1 MQEEYRELDHPHRE
15 GGGRAL
21 QAQDST
27 AISAHVAPSM
37 VDFRDEKDE
46 LSLLDLWR
54 ILVKRKWTIFTFFFI
69 VLSAVVTATFLTT
82 PVYRASLTLQIEKEP
97 PKVVESGNV
106 IPTESGDDSDFYKT
120 QYELLESRSLVKRVV
135 DQLELNQNAVF
146 AGGEQPP
153 PWAALIDWAKAQF
166 DWDASADPVDS
177 RPPNLVPRF
186 LNALSI
192 EPVHNS
198 RLVKVHFDSPDPQLA
213 TQIVN
218 TYADTFIN
226 MNLERRFDASAYAK
240 EWLEDQIRQ
249 TKAKLEESERQLLE
263 FARREQIIN
272 VDDSQPIA
280 SQQLEQVTESL
291 ARAQERRIEAEAV
304 YRQMQRSGGGLV
316 QILDSPV
323 VQEFKALQA
332 ALEAEYQEGL
342 RLYKPAYPRMQA
354 LRGRIQQ
361 VQSKINAEIGNIRSA
376 VRAQYEAAVANE
388 ELIKAQVEAIKGEVM
403 TAQNRSIQYNIFKR
417 EVDTN
422 RQLYDGLLQRYKEVG
437 VAGGVGTN
445 NISVIDWAEAPR
457 TPFKPN
463 LQVNV
468 LLAMVLGLMGGVAL
482 AFLFEHLDDT
492 IKLPDDFERLMGI
505 PVLGIIPA
513 VKETRGRAEGQSLA
527 MNAHRDPRSAFAEAY
542 RSVRTALQ
550 FSTPEGPPRVLSVT
564 SSVAGEGKSTTSL
577 SLAIHF
583 AQAGKQTLLIDA
595 DLRNPSLHRN
605 LGLDNN
611 AGLTNYL
618 AGAAKPVDI
627 ARAISQIPHLFVI
640 PSGPLPPNP
649 AELLSTP
656 KMVSLLTNASEKFD
670 QVILDCPPVLGLA
683 DALIL
688 GNMSGGTLLVVE
700 AGSTRRGHVQGALK
714 RLRSARTR
722 VIGGLLAKLSSQSN
736 AYGYQQGYYYYYG
749 QGDDTKRLA

>member
-1 MQEEYRELDHPHRE
+1 MQEEYRELEHPRD

-21 QAQDST
+21 QAREDMALS
-27 AISAHVAPSM
+27 SHVAPSM
-37 VDFRDEKDE
+37 PDFRDDREE
-46 LSLLDLWR
+46 MGLLDLWR
-54 ILVKRKWTIFTFFFI
+54 VLVKRKWTIFTFFLI
-69 VLSAVVTATFLTT
+69 VVTAVVTATFLTT
-82 PVYRASLTLQIEKEP
+82 PIYRASLTLQIEKEP

-106 IPTESGDDSDFYKT
+106 IPTESGDDSDFYQT
-120 QYELLESRSLVKRVV
+120 QYELLESRSLVKRVM
-135 DQLELNQNAVF
+135 DQLELAEKPAFVG
-146 AGGEQPP
+146 AEKPS
-153 PWAALIDWAKAQF
+153 PWSTLLSWAKEQVK
-166 DWDASADPVDS
+166 WDASAQPTES
-177 RPPNLVPRF
+177 RPPNLVPKF
-186 LNALSI
+186 LNALNV

-226 MNLERRFDASAYAK
+226 LNLERRFDASAYAK

-263 FARREQIIN
+263 FARREEIIA
-272 VDDSQPIA
+272 VGDQQPIA
-280 SQQLEQVTESL
+280 SQKLEQVTESL
-291 ARAQERRIEAEAV
+291 ARVQERRIEAEAL
-304 YRQMQRSGGGLV
+304 YRQMQRSSGSLP
-316 QILDSPV
+316 QILESPV
-323 VQEFKALQA
+323 IQEFKALQA
-332 ALEAEYQEGL
+332 SLEAEYQDNL
-342 RLYKPAYPRMQA
+342 KLYKPAYPKMQA
-354 LRGRIQQ
+354 LRSRIQQ
-361 VQSKINAEIGNIRSA
+361 VESKIGSEMGSIRSA
-376 VRAQYEAAVANE
+376 VRTQYEAAVANE
-388 ELIKAQVEAIKGEVM
+388 ELLKAQVESIKGEVM

-445 NISVIDWAEAPR
+445 NISVIDWAEAPHR
-457 TPFKPN
+457 PFKPN
-463 LQVNV
+463 LKINL
-468 LLAMVLGLMGGVAL
+468 LLAMVLGLMGGIAL

-492 IKLPDDFERLMGI
+492 IKVPDDLERLVGI

-513 VKETRGRAEGQSLA
+513 VKESRGKAESQSLA
-527 MNAHRDPRSAFAEAY
+527 MSAHRDPRSAFAEAY

-564 SSVAGEGKSTTSL
+564 SSVASEGKSTTSL

-605 LGLDNN
+605 LELDNDY
-611 AGLTNYL
+611 GLTNYL

-627 ARAISQIPHLFVI
+627 AKPISPIPHLFVI

-656 KMVSLLTNASEKFD
+656 KMLSLLSNAAEKFD

-722 VIGGLLAKLSSQSN
+722 VIGGLLAKLSNQGN

-749 QGDDTKRLA
+749 QGSDDQKRLA

>member
-1 MQEEYRELDHPHRE
+1 MQEEYRELEHSSR
-15 GGGRAL
+15 GRAL
-21 QAQDST
+21 QAREST
-27 AISAHVAPSM
+27 ALSDHIAPGV
-37 VDFRDEKDE
+37 VDFREEKDE

-54 ILVKRKWTIFTFFFI
+54 ILVKRRWTIISFFI
-69 VLSAVVTATFLTT
+69 IVVSAVVTATMLTT
-82 PVYRASLTLQIEKEP
+82 PLYRSSLTLQIEKEP
-97 PKVVESGNV
+97 VKVVEAGNV
-106 IPTESGDDSDFYKT
+106 IPTESGGDDSDFYQT

-135 DQLELNQNAVF
+135 EQLELDQNPAFVGVQKP
-146 AGGEQPP
+146 A
-153 PWAALIDWAKAQF
+153 PWSALIRWARAQVDWNQE
-166 DWDASADPVDS
+166 DTTGNSS
-177 RPPNLVPRF
+177 RPDLVPQF
-186 LNALSI
+186 LEALSV
-192 EPVHNS
+192 EPVRNS
-198 RLVKVHFDSPDPQLA
+198 RLVKVHFESPNPQLA
-213 TQIVN
+213 TQVVN

-226 MNLERRFDASAYAK
+226 MNLERRFDASSYAK
-240 EWLEDQIRQ
+240 EWLEDQISQ

-263 FARREQIIN
+263 FARREEIIN
-272 VDDSQPIA
+272 VDDRQHISA
-280 SQQLEQVTESL
+280 HKLEQVTEALS
-291 ARAQERRIEAEAV
+291 RAQERRIEAEAA
-304 YRQMQRSGGGLV
+304 YRQMQSAGASLP
-316 QILDSPV
+316 QILESEV
-323 VQEFKALQA
+323 IEEFKTLQA
-332 ALEAEYQEGL
+332 SLEAEYQENL
-342 RLYKPAYPRMQA
+342 RLYKPAFPRMQA
-354 LRGRIQQ
+354 LRTRIQQ
-361 VQSKINAEIGNIRSA
+361 IDARINAEIGNIRGSL
-376 VRAQYEAAVANE
+376 RAQYEAALANE
-388 ELIKAQVEAIKGEVM
+388 QLVQAQMEEVKGEVM

-457 TPFKPN
+457 RPFKPN
-463 LQVNV
+463 LQVNMM
-468 LLAMVLGLMGGVAL
+468 LAMVLGLMGGIAL

-492 IKLPDDFERLMGI
+492 IKQPEDLERVVGI
-505 PVLGIIPA
+505 PVLGIIPT
-513 VKETRGRAEGQSLA
+513 VKEARGQQEGESLA
-527 MNAHRDPRSAFAEAY
+527 MAAHRDPRSAFAEAY

-583 AQAGKQTLLIDA
+583 AQAGKQTLLIDT

-605 LGLDNN
+605 LGLDND

-627 ARAISQIPHLFVI
+627 ARPINQIPHLFVI
-640 PSGPLPPNP
+640 STGPLPPNP

-656 KMVSLLTNASEKFD
+656 KMVSLLNNAAEKFD

-700 AGSTRRGHVQGALK
+700 AGTTRRGHVQGSLK

-736 AYGYQQGYYYYYG
+736 AYGYQQSYYYYYG
-749 QGDDTKRLA
+749 QGSGDQKRLA